1 MEKEYLIKK
10 WLDNNLSD
18 SELEAFKSLED
29 YDALVK
35 LSNYSKGF
43 KAPNFNQEAILDT
56 IISQPKAT
64 PKKEN
69 WIVKALKVAAI
80 LVLCFSA
87 YYYTTTLDTSY
98 STDFAEKK
106 WIELP
111 DHSTVNLNALSN
123 ITYNKN
129 NWKTTRDINLQ
140 GEAFFNVEKGSSFN
154 VITNNGTVTVLG
166 TAFNV
171 KHRDNFFEVT
181 CYQGRVKVI
190 HKDKTTILAKGE
202 TFLVVN
208 GIIINRSTALD
219 KPQWLSNTSA
229 FKSIPLKEVIAEF
242 ERQYNVKVTTKN
254 INTDLIFTGRFTH
267 DNIDTALKSITLPI
281 QLTYTKTN
289 NTIILTRE

>member
-1 MEKEYLIKK
+1 M
-10 WLDNNLSD
+10 
-18 SELEAFKSLED
+18 
-29 YDALVK
+29 
-35 LSNYSKGF
+35 
-43 KAPNFNQEAILDT
+43 
-56 IISQPKAT
+56 
-64 PKKEN
+64 
-69 WIVKALKVAAI
+69 
-80 LVLCFSA
+80 
-87 YYYTTTLDTSY
+87 
-98 STDFAEKK
+98 
-106 WIELP
+106 
-111 DHSTVNLNALSN
+111 
-123 ITYNKN
+123 
-129 NWKTTRDINLQ
+129 
-140 GEAFFNVEKGSSFN
+140 
-154 VITNNGTVTVLG
+154 
-166 TAFNV
+166 
-171 KHRDNFFEVT
+171 
-181 CYQGRVKVI
+181 I